1 MPGSSRADLQSKV
14 TLLTTFLPRPAR
26 LAAASALALIA
37 APALADV
44 NLPAPYVSRALDAV
58 LLPIDTDVR
67 SAFDLAADDAG
78 VLVLATE
85 PDGVADAN
93 GVVPGDVIQMIGG
106 QKVVNPIEVDEIVYY
121 WILEGIFDF
130 DLGVYRDGGYVEV
143 VSTISEE
150 SYWEE
155 IEVTTVETWSSWEVS
170 SFSYEEYTA
179 EYSEEIVES
188 YESSETLIEET
199 VTSEEFASE
208 MSEES
213 FEETEEVAEETS
225 EEEIEE
231 GSEDEFSEESG
242 DEMASEEEATDEE
255 DLAEEEVSE
264 EDMGEEEFAEEE
276 PEGEVVDEVDE
287 EAEDESYDEP
297 EDSGNEGGDEGGDEG

>member
-1 MPGSSRADLQSKV
+1 M
-14 TLLTTFLPRPAR
+14 TTFPFG
-26 LAAASALALIA
+26 LAISTATAALALST
-37 APALADV
+37 APAFADAM
-44 NLPAPYVSRALDAV
+44 LPAPYVSRSLDAV
-58 LLPIDTDVR
+58 LLPIDADVR
-67 SAFDLAADDAG
+67 SVFELASDDMG
-78 VLVLATE
+78 LLVLATQA
-85 PDGVADAN
+85 DGVADAY
-93 GVVPGDVIQMIGG
+93 GIVPGDVIHMIGG
-106 QKVVNPIEVDEIVYY
+106 QKIAQPVELDEIVYY

-130 DLGVYRDGGYVEV
+130 DLGLYRDGGYVEV
-143 VSTISEE
+143 ISTISEE

-297 EDSGNEGGDEGGDEG
+297 EDSGNEGGDEGVDEG

>member
-150 SYWEE
+150 SYWEV
-155 IEVTTVETWSSWEVS
+155 IEVSTVESWSSWEVS

-188 YESSETLIEET
+188 YEYSETSIEET
-199 VTSEEFASE
+199 VTSEEFSSE
-208 MSEES
+208 MSEE
-213 FEETEEVAEETS
+213 VS
-225 EEEIEE
+225 EE
-231 GSEDEFSEESG
+231 GYES
-242 DEMASEEEATDEE
+242 
-255 DLAEEEVSE
+255 EEVSE
-264 EDMGEEEFAEEE
+264 DVMDEDTSEEITDEEMSEEDMAADEMTDDEAADDSDMADEEMEDAPEDEAEEDSADDGSSD
-276 PEGEVVDEVDE
+276 EG
-287 EAEDESYDEP
+287 S
-297 EDSGNEGGDEGGDEG
+297 SDEGGDEG